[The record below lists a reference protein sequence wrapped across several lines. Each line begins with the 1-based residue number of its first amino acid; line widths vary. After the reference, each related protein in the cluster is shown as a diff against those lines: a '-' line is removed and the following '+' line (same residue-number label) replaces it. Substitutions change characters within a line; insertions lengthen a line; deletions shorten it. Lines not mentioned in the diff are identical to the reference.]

1 MDNELET
8 WTEKI
13 MNEQQYRNGIFI
25 NLKSLFARAASNY
38 LGGFASERAGHAA
51 LAKGEQYE

>member
-13 MNEQQYRNGIFI
+13 MNEQQYRSGIFTDR
-25 NLKSLFARAASNY
+25 KSLLARATSNLLSVFTSKKASHVT
-38 LGGFASERAGHAA
+38 LT
-51 LAKGEQYE
+51 KGEC

>member
-13 MNEQQYRNGIFI
+13 MDEQQYRNGIFTD
-25 NLKSLFARAASNY
+25 LKSRIARFGSNFR
-38 LGGFASERAGHAA
+38 GGLTNKRAN
-51 LAKGEQYE
+51 

>member
-13 MNEQQYRNGIFI
+13 MNEQQYRSGIFTDR
-25 NLKSLFARAASNY
+25 KSLFARAVSN
-38 LGGFASERAGHAA
+38 FFSVFVSKKAGHVT
-51 LAKGEQYE
+51 LTKGEY

>member
-13 MNEQQYRNGIFI
+13 MNEQQYRSGIFTDR
-25 NLKSLFARAASNY
+25 KSLFARAASNC
-38 LGGFASERAGHAA
+38 LGGFASERAGHAT
-51 LAKGEQYE
+51 LAKGEIDE